1 MLDNKII
8 YLDNAATTIP
18 YNQVLESYQKASTL
32 YFANSSSVHKLGQ
45 ESSRL
50 VELSRKQILDCAGL
64 SKTHELIFTSGA
76 TEANNLGIV
85 GYCLAHKNRGNHIIT
100 TVYEHPSVLEAFKFL
115 ETQLGFIVTYLPVTV
130 EGKVDINNLLKS
142 ITDNT
147 ILVSIMACNNEIGSV
162 NDIEEIARKLKSYP
176 KIAFH
181 TDAVQAFGKVSINYK
196 DVDLITITSHKIHG
210 PKGVGALLKK
220 NSLELV
226 SLNNG
231 GGQENG
237 DRSGTLSTD
246 LIVCFAKAVRI
257 TLENQQKSFT
267 IVKELNNKVLNYL
280 ANRANVFEINSG
292 NENPYVINFSL
303 KERKASVVVEA
314 LSNENIMVSSTSACH
329 SKGERFSYVVKA
341 LNKPEQIYK
350 NTIRVSFDES
360 NTLEEIEIFLEKL
373 DRIIG
378 EIKQ

>member
-64 SKTHELIFTSGA
+64 GKTHELIFTSGA

-147 ILVSIMACNNEIGSV
+147 ILVSIMHTNNEVGTV
-162 NDIEEIARKLKSYP
+162 QPIAEAG
-176 KIAFH
+176 KIIKAE
-181 TDAVQAFGKVSINYK
+181 TSSEPTRYMARTIITATRTASIR
-196 DVDLITITSHKIHG
+196 L
-210 PKGVGALLKK
+210 
-220 NSLELV
+220 
-226 SLNNG
+226 
-231 GGQENG
+231 
-237 DRSGTLSTD
+237 
-246 LIVCFAKAVRI
+246 
-257 TLENQQKSFT
+257 
-267 IVKELNNKVLNYL
+267 
-280 ANRANVFEINSG
+280 
-292 NENPYVINFSL
+292 
-303 KERKASVVVEA
+303 
-314 LSNENIMVSSTSACH
+314 
-329 SKGERFSYVVKA
+329 
-341 LNKPEQIYK
+341 
-350 NTIRVSFDES
+350 
-360 NTLEEIEIFLEKL
+360 
-373 DRIIG
+373 
-378 EIKQ
+378 